1 MLDQLMQK
9 SLKKRAI
16 VVFAALFLTIL
27 GIRIALDLPVD
38 VFPDLTAP
46 TVTIMTECHGM
57 APEEV
62 EMLVTFPIETAIN
75 GASGIRRVRSNSIQ
89 GLSTIWAEFEWGTDI
104 FRARQIVNEKLQT
117 IAGSL
122 PPDIDSP
129 VLAPITSLMGEIM
142 LVGLTSSETPEMEL
156 RTIAD
161 FTLRRRLLA
170 VTGVAQVLV
179 YGGEVKQYQVKVDPF
194 RLRKYQIPLMD
205 VFQAVEDSNINA
217 AGGLSRHS
225 GQEYLI
231 RGVGRIHSI
240 KDLENSV
247 VVVRN
252 NIPVLLK
259 HIADVEISSA
269 VQIGKASFNGEN
281 GVLLVISKQPD
292 TNTVDLT
299 LELEKVLEE
308 SKRTLPGDVEILTDI
323 FKQSDF
329 IEIAVV

>member
-16 VVFAALFLTIL
+16 VIFAALFLTIL
-27 GIRIALDLPVD
+27 GIKVAVDLPVD

-89 GLSTIWAEFEWGTDI
+89 GLSTIWAEFDWGTDI

-117 IAGSL
+117 ISGSL

-142 LVGLTSSETPEMEL
+142 LVGLTSKKTCEMDL

-161 FTLRRRLLA
+161 FSLRRRLLA

-194 RLRKYQIPLMD
+194 ILRKYKIPLEK
-205 VFQAVEDSNINA
+205 VFSAVADSNINS
-217 AGGLSRHS
+217 AGGISNNS
-225 GQEYLI
+225 GSGVSHKGYREGPFDRGPGKFRSNGKKEY
-231 RGVGRIHSI
+231 
-240 KDLENSV
+240 
-247 VVVRN
+247 
-252 NIPVLLK
+252 PY
-259 HIADVEISSA
+259 
-269 VQIGKASFNGEN
+269 
-281 GVLLVISKQPD
+281 P
-292 TNTVDLT
+292 
-299 LELEKVLEE
+299 
-308 SKRTLPGDVEILTDI
+308 P
-323 FKQSDF
+323 
-329 IEIAVV
+329 